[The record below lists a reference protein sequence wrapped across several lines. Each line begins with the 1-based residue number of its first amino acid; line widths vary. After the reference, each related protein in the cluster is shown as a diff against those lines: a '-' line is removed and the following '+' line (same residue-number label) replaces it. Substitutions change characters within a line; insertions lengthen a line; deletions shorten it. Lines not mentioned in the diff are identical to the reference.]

1 MQGFGVQVDNQVL
14 HKDVLSMDEIQAL
27 IQCHCENENPNVRCT
42 FILCLYC
49 GLHFRN
55 IKSLTYKNVD
65 DTNHLLKFKQ
75 NKTKGHSTHSG
86 VIIPLNNGLLSLMD
100 EAPKDLNS
108 SIFSLPLI

>member
-1 MQGFGVQVDNQVL
+1 
-14 HKDVLSMDEIQAL
+14 MDEIQAL

-65 DTNHLLKFKQ
+65 DTNRLLKFK
-75 NKTKGHSTHSG
+75 
-86 VIIPLNNGLLSLMD
+86 
-100 EAPKDLNS
+100 
-108 SIFSLPLI
+108 